1 MKLFLTENEKK
12 RILGLHKNVTPKSIL
27 DDVDTFKRLF
37 NFNLNE
43 SKLKKFILN
52 EDLTVI
58 APVLSSDDQNFLK
71 TAKTNQGE
79 NIKQV
84 YQLIYKRLV
93 KGKIFFNISQEDAA
107 NIISIIY
114 FRKQFNRDNTYLKY
128 AKGSKW
134 DDSSIAKINQAQTDS
149 ANFMSEAPETYT
161 LGNGK
166 KDPSTVLAQANVSP
180 TGFVVESSSCQENSL
195 LDICRM
201 MNTHNLLVI
210 FQKGTGNVFST
221 PDISDDEKCLN
232 IENSMTDE
240 SNLNLFG
247 LKTLPSTATAT
258 SEYTLPYEIKP
269 VGKYFEFA
277 AKDIGVPNTLDL
289 NEANTEKLIDFLN
302 SIFEVANVDYF
313 ELFFTTSTGEKL
325 QTPYKTEDEYY
336 EVLKDFPDLDA
347 NTTKNK
353 QYPLPQYFSATSANG
368 TIITEKNYMTSY
380 NGFLAFK
387 KANTFRFDF
396 NYNYEVKPF
405 VSDSY
410 SIGSVIVRFSFKTKN
425 NGQKTLESLKYA
437 ISQTSGSSDVG
448 VSTFEYYSTSF

>member
-1 MKLFLTENEKK
+1 M
-12 RILGLHKNVTPKSIL
+12 
-27 DDVDTFKRLF
+27 
-37 NFNLNE
+37 
-43 SKLKKFILN
+43 
-52 EDLTVI
+52 
-58 APVLSSDDQNFLK
+58 SD
-71 TAKTNQGE
+71 
-79 NIKQV
+79 
-84 YQLIYKRLV
+84 
-93 KGKIFFNISQEDAA
+93 
-107 NIISIIY
+107 
-114 FRKQFNRDNTYLKY
+114 
-128 AKGSKW
+128 
-134 DDSSIAKINQAQTDS
+134 
-149 ANFMSEAPETYT
+149 APETYT
-161 LGNGK
+161 LGKGQKN
-166 KDPSTVLAQANVSP
+166 PNMVLAQANVSP
-180 TGFVVESSSCQENSL
+180 TGFDVQSNNCQENSL

-210 FQKGTGNVFST
+210 FQKGTGSVFST
-221 PDISDDEKCLN
+221 PDITEDDEKCLN
-232 IENSMTDE
+232 IENSMAEE

-247 LKTLPSTATAT
+247 LNSLQSTTT
-258 SEYTLPYEIKP
+258 VSSQTTLPYEIKAF
-269 VGKYFEFA
+269 GKYFEFV

-289 NEANTEKLIDFLN
+289 NEANTEKLINFIN
-302 SIFEVANVDYF
+302 TIFEVAYVSYF
-313 ELFFTTSTGEKL
+313 ELFFTTSSGEKL
-325 QTPYKTEDEYY
+325 QKTYKTEDEYY

-387 KANTFRFDF
+387 KAKTFGFEF

-448 VSTFEYYSTSF
+448 VSTFELYSISI

>member
-1 MKLFLTENEKK
+1 
-12 RILGLHKNVTPKSIL
+12 
-27 DDVDTFKRLF
+27 
-37 NFNLNE
+37 
-43 SKLKKFILN
+43 
-52 EDLTVI
+52 
-58 APVLSSDDQNFLK
+58 
-71 TAKTNQGE
+71 
-79 NIKQV
+79 
-84 YQLIYKRLV
+84 
-93 KGKIFFNISQEDAA
+93 
-107 NIISIIY
+107 
-114 FRKQFNRDNTYLKY
+114 
-128 AKGSKW
+128 
-134 DDSSIAKINQAQTDS
+134 
-149 ANFMSEAPETYT
+149 
-161 LGNGK
+161 
-166 KDPSTVLAQANVSP
+166 VSP